1 MCEICTV
8 DGPFQANL
16 PIRQKPENLFA
27 LQINNC
33 FFYDKNNGI
42 KWDTKTIFLLF
53 CLPSFYRS
61 KVSVI

>member
-1 MCEICTV
+1 MYGGRSILGQLTHQTETRKFICISKSITV
-8 DGPFQANL
+8 
-16 PIRQKPENLFA
+16 
-27 LQINNC
+27 